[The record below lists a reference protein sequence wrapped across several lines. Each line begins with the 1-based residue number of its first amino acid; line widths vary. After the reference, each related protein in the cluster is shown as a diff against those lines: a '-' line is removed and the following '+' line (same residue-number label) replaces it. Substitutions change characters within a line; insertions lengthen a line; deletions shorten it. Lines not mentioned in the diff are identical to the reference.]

1 MKKKVSAFLA
11 SMLLLGSIG
20 GAAMA
25 EGMIPGTYEA
35 AAQGFHGDVKLS
47 VTVDEEKITA
57 IDVLEH
63 SETEGIGAA
72 ALPKLV
78 EAVLANQTI
87 GVDSVAGAT
96 VTSEAFKA
104 AMTDA
109 LTQAGADM
117 DKMTAAVA
125 ASELEDVQMDAD
137 VVVVGAG
144 AAGLSAAVPDQRS
157 GKPSRSYSG
166 EGRGAGVC
174 KNLAERLE
182 AVGGTLLTNTP
193 ATELIVENGTVVGVK
208 AEGEG
213 KAYTIRAKAVIL
225 ASGG

>member
-1 MKKKVSAFLA
+1 MKKKISAFLA

-25 EGMIPGTYEA
+25 EGMTPGTYEA

-47 VTVDEEKITA
+47 VTVDAEKITA
-57 IDVLEH
+57 IDILEH

-144 AAGLSAAVPDQRS
+144 TARAFARTWLSGWRLPAARS
-157 GKPSRSYSG
+157 
-166 EGRGAGVC
+166 
-174 KNLAERLE
+174 
-182 AVGGTLLTNTP
+182 
-193 ATELIVENGTVVGVK
+193 
-208 AEGEG
+208 
-213 KAYTIRAKAVIL
+213 
-225 ASGG
+225 